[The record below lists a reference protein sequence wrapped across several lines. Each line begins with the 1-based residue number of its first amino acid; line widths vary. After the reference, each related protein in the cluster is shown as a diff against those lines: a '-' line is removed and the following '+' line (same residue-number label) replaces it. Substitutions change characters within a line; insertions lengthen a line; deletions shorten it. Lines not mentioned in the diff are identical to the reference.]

1 MVTEQKTRNESQR
14 PREKWGAYR
23 SGDANLV
30 PRTLFP
36 GFGGGAGKRPGDE
49 VVGTPTNE
57 LARIFRFI
65 GWKKK
70 FSFRILYVLISYYMY
85 FVSKKV
91 F

>member
-1 MVTEQKTRNESQR
+1 MVGVKRQLHEYVNTKPACSSVRSKRFGAVKEQKTRNESER

-23 SGDANLV
+23 DGDAHQ
-30 PRTLFP
+30 
-36 GFGGGAGKRPGDE
+36 
-49 VVGTPTNE
+49 E

-65 GWKKK
+65 GWKQ